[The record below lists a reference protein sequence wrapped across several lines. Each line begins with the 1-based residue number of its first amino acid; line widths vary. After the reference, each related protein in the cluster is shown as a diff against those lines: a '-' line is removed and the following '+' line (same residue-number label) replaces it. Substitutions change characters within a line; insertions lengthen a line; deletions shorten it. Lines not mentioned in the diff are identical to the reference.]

1 MKRSFYLYL
10 FLFAALIAL
19 IIYVNGRNIQEAQDK
34 AYITLEEKL
43 ADKEEQIL
51 KLQSQATE
59 NIAFSLTN
67 NQEAS
72 NYFEASGL
80 DIDAIEGKLFDH
92 LLELNLQEGG
102 NPLIP
107 YVGAGKGFHVS
118 DLQVLN
124 HKWLIA
130 NFTDNEIWGEV
141 LIQYDFD
148 ENKKLSMQTLKAL
161 LYNKYR

>member
-1 MKRSFYLYL
+1 MKKRIYLYL
-10 FLFAALIAL
+10 FLFTALIAL
-19 IIYVNGRNIQEAQDK
+19 IIYVNGRKIQESQNS

-43 ADKEEQIL
+43 ADREQTILDLQGKE
-51 KLQSQATE
+51 TE
-59 NIAFSLTN
+59 NITFSLKYN
-67 NQEAS
+67 EEAS
-72 NYFEASGL
+72 NYFESSGL
-80 DIDAIEGKLFDH
+80 KIEEIEGKLFDH
-92 LLELNLQEGG
+92 LLELNLQDGG

-107 YVGAGKGFHVS
+107 YEGAGKGFHVS

-148 ENKKLSMQTLKAL
+148 ANNKLSMQTLKSL

>member
-72 NYFEASGL
+72 NYFEASSL

>member
-1 MKRSFYLYL
+1 MKRSIYLYL

-34 AYITLEEKL
+34 AYVTLEEKL
-43 ADKEEQIL
+43 ADKEKQIL

-107 YVGAGKGFHVS
+107 YVGAGKGFHIS
-118 DLQVLN
+118 DMQVLN

-148 ENKKLSMQTLKAL
+148 EDKKLSMQTLKAL

>member
-19 IIYVNGRNIQEAQDK
+19 IIYVNGRKIQEAQNK
-34 AYITLEEKL
+34 AYVTLEEKL
-43 ADKEEQIL
+43 ENREQQIL
-51 KLQSQATE
+51 ELQANQTD
-59 NIAFSLTN
+59 NIAFSLKYN
-67 NQEAS
+67 EEAT
-72 NYFEASGL
+72 NYFESLGL
-80 DIDAIEGKLFDH
+80 SIDEIEGQLFDH

-118 DLQVLN
+118 DMQVLN

-130 NFTDNEIWGEV
+130 NFTDNEVWGEI
-141 LIQYDFD
+141 LIQYNFD
-148 ENKKLSMQTLKAL
+148 ENQKLSMQTLKAL